1 MDRLERRA
9 QRLVALCMLGWVLFN
24 YPVLA
29 VFNVSG
35 SILGIPVLYAYL
47 FLAWALLILLMA
59 LVVERGK

>member
-24 YPVLA
+24 YPLLA

-47 FLAWALLILLMA
+47 FLVWALLILLMA